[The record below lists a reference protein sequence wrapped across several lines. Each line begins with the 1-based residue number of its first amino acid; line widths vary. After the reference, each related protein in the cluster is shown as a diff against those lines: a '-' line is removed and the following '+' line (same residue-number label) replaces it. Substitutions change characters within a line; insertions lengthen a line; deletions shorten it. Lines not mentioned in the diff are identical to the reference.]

1 MDNDQKFEIIFKR
14 SSKISSRSKEIIVMA
29 YREKEEEKKASLIIS
44 VELNQHIWEVHT
56 EVLKRF
62 ITSIVLEVSS
72 PMLSKKLCLTFFQKC
87 S

>member
-44 VELNQHIWEVHT
+44 VELNQHT
-56 EVLKRF
+56 LG
-62 ITSIVLEVSS
+62 SS
-72 PMLSKKLCLTFFQKC
+72 HRSTQKIHNFNC
-87 S
+87 VRS